1 MHIHIRNIAAVFMSL
16 SLAVSCCFGD
26 FAAYAEEEK
35 ETAECS
41 LLFEVSTGI
50 VIDSKHSS
58 EKVPVGTMNK
68 LMTVLLAA
76 EKIESGELSLDKKI
90 KASSAANSMQGAQI
104 WLMPGEEMT
113 LEDLLKGVIIGNAND
128 ASVAVA
134 EAVSGTESRF
144 VELMNS
150 RAEELGMKD
159 TEFTNC
165 CGYYD
170 DSLQVSTAEDM
181 SKLVSALFRYDFLR
195 PYFTCWMDYL
205 RDGATELV
213 NANVL
218 VRKVD
223 GIAGFKAGFTEN
235 SGNCLAAAAE
245 RDGKAFGVILLGY
258 EDKDNMFSE
267 AKRLLNGVFSN
278 YTVMQPP
285 LPDEFPKEI
294 AVKGGTVKEIPLEY
308 GEIRNIVIPK
318 GAAGS
323 VSSQVFVPD
332 YVYAPVSAGDKVGE
346 VHFYRDDKFVFFVNI
361 TAGESAECLNIKKI
375 MVILLKFL
383 LSF

>member
-1 MHIHIRNIAAVFMSL
+1 MRVYIRNIAAVFMSL
-16 SLAVSCCFGD
+16 SLAASAFFGNCTV
-26 FAAYAEEEK
+26 YAEEESK
-35 ETAECS
+35 TVECS
-41 LLFEVSTGI
+41 LLFELSTGI
-50 VIDSKHSS
+50 TIDSQHSS

-76 EKIESGELSLDKKI
+76 ERIECGEMSLDKKI

-134 EAVSGTESRF
+134 ESVSGTESRF

-150 RAEELGMKD
+150 RAEDLGMKD
-159 TEFTNC
+159 TAFTNC

-170 DSLQVSTAEDM
+170 DSRQVSTAEDM
-181 SKLVSALFRYDFLR
+181 SKLISELYKYDFLR
-195 PYFTCWMDYL
+195 PYFTCWMDCL

-218 VRKVD
+218 VRKVE

-258 EDKDNMFSE
+258 EDKDVMFAE
-267 AKRLLNGVFSN
+267 AKRLLNAAFSN

-285 LPDEFPKEI
+285 LPEEFPEEI
-294 AVKGGTVKEIPLEY
+294 AVKGGTVKNIPLEY

-332 YVYAPVSAGDKVGE
+332 HVYAPVRAGDKVGE
-346 VHFYRDDKFVFFVNI
+346 VHFYRDDKFVFSVNI
-361 TAGESAECLNIKKI
+361 TAGESAERLNIKKTI
-375 MVILLKFL
+375 VILLKFL

>member
-1 MHIHIRNIAAVFMSL
+1 MHIHIKNIAAVLVSASF
-16 SLAVSCCFGD
+16 AVSWCFSS
-26 FAAYAEEEK
+26 FAVYAEEES
-35 ETAECS
+35 ETVECS
-41 LLFEVSTGI
+41 LLFEISTGI
-50 VIDSKHSS
+50 TIDSSNSS

-76 EKIESGELSLDKKI
+76 EKIDSGELSLDKKL

-134 EAVSGTESRF
+134 EAVSGTESKF
-144 VELMNS
+144 VELMNK

-159 TEFTNC
+159 TAFTNC

-170 DSLQVSTAEDM
+170 DSGQVSTAEDM
-181 SKLVSALFRYDFLR
+181 SKLVSELFKYDFLR

-205 RDGATELV
+205 RDGTTELV
-213 NANVL
+213 NANIL
-218 VRKVD
+218 VRKVE

-258 EDKDNMFSE
+258 EDKDAMFAE
-267 AKRLLNGVFSN
+267 AKRLLSGAFSN
-278 YTVMQPP
+278 YTVMQPL
-285 LPDEFPKEI
+285 LPEEFPEEI
-294 AVKGGTVKEIPLEY
+294 AVKGGTVKDISLEY

-323 VSSQVFVPD
+323 VSSRVFVPD

-361 TAGESAECLNIKKI
+361 TAGESAERLNVKKT

>member
-1 MHIHIRNIAAVFMSL
+1 MRINIGKIAGSLISFSIAASV
-16 SLAVSCCFGD
+16 CFGN
-26 FAAYAEEEK
+26 FTVCAEEK
-35 ETAECS
+35 NKIGECS

-50 VIDSKHSS
+50 TIDGSRSS

-76 EKIESGELSLDKKI
+76 EKIDSGELSLDRKF

-128 ASVAVA
+128 AAVAVA
-134 EAVSGTESRF
+134 EAVSGTESKF
-144 VELMNS
+144 VELMNR
-150 RAEELGMKD
+150 RAEELGMTD
-159 TEFTNC
+159 TSFTNC

-170 DSLQVSTAEDM
+170 DSGQVSTAEDM

-205 RDGATELV
+205 REGGTELV

-267 AKRLLNGVFSN
+267 AKRLLNGAFSN

-285 LPDEFPKEI
+285 LPDEFPEEI
-294 AVKGGTVKEIPLEY
+294 AVKGGTLKNIPLEY

-318 GAAGS
+318 GAADS
-323 VSSQVFVPD
+323 VSSRVFVPE
-332 YVYAPVSAGDKVGE
+332 YVYAPVCAGDKVGE
-346 VHFYRDDKFVFFVNI
+346 VHFYRDDKFVFSVNI
-361 TAGESAECLNIKKI
+361 TAGGSAERLNIKKT